1 MSSQSAAP
9 VRSALLPLVVLLVLT
24 ILGYAWYLVQ
34 AGEEL
39 NYQARALV
47 PTWYMYKPL
56 IVTRL
61 IAEGGYFGT
70 LAAVLINVMHALI
83 FCSVAY
89 SAAALLLAHAYKA
102 RNKPK
107 GNADQSLNLE
117 ERKLPAGVYDCDI
130 PGSSLMVVIP
140 DSSDPAT
147 NQVISG
153 VKDTSPFG
161 QVYLRCDRMPIAT
174 SRAPATPL
182 EKLQVAILELLKAH
196 RNVPADISHHHADAS
211 LADHSIAIS
220 NKLVEHMSSKGWHE
234 PLARLVGLAHDL
246 DKLLAYQEKAP
257 GVWVKRKDATHHN
270 HYSAYLVQ
278 QQPEFA
284 KLDEDDRYTLTI
296 VLRYYHHPSMVPK
309 NASDRIEHL
318 ISALRVVDGQ
328 VIQAE
333 KAAGILNAQTG
344 SETQQTVITALEK
357 FLAVA
362 DINGHRGGQNAAG
375 WTKEA
380 FEYVIIPM
388 SGLIER
394 VGEFLPPQLARQ
406 LQLNV
411 DSRNFNHPA
420 VPVFKDA
427 LIEMGLLMIKVKELE
442 TPTGMYD
449 VRVGIKDWKA
459 CVLLDKDRIAEMLP
473 VTVPKWGATQHG
485 AIRIKGPSLD
495 KKDLGPTTPADAHP

>member
-1 MSSQSAAP
+1 MSTQSAAP

-24 ILGYAWYLVQ
+24 ILGYAWFLVQ
-34 AGEEL
+34 VGEEL
-39 NYQARALV
+39 NYQAKALV
-47 PTWYMYKPL
+47 PAWYMYKPF
-56 IVTRL
+56 IVTRV
-61 IAEGGYFGT
+61 IAEGGYIGT
-70 LAAVLINVMHALI
+70 LAAVLSNVVHALI
-83 FCSVAY
+83 FCSIAY
-89 SAAALLLAHAYKA
+89 SAAALLLGRAYKA
-102 RNKPK
+102 RN
-107 GNADQSLNLE
+107 QSTSVEHSLQPEARELA
-117 ERKLPAGVYDCDI
+117 AGVYDCDI

-153 VKDTSPFG
+153 VKDTSPFA
-161 QVYLRCDRMPIAT
+161 QVYLRCDRKPVVT
-174 SRAPATPL
+174 SRPPTTPI
-182 EKLQVAILELLKAH
+182 EKLQVAVLELLKAH
-196 RNVPADISHHHADAS
+196 RSVPADISHHHADAS

-220 NKLVEHMSSKGWHE
+220 NKLVEHMSTKGWHE

-257 GVWVKRKDATHHN
+257 GVWIKRKDATHHN

-284 KLDEDDRYTLTI
+284 ELDEDDRYTLSI

-333 KAAGILNAQTG
+333 KAAGIVNAQAG
-344 SETQQTVITALEK
+344 SETQQTVISALEK
-357 FLAVA
+357 FLAAA

-420 VPVFKDA
+420 VPVFRDA
-427 LIEMGLLMIKVKELE
+427 LLEMRLLMTTVKAVE

-495 KKDLGPTTPADAHP
+495 KKDPGHSTLADAQP